1 MASLVQE
8 LIEAGIHFGQRR
20 SNWNPK
26 MAPYIHGVRNQ
37 IHILDVRESIK
48 GLLLAKRYIEKT
60 VSDGRDVCFVG
71 TKRQARGA
79 IEQYAGDVQ
88 MPFVTE
94 RGHGGTLTNVRTS
107 RERLKRLEELDR
119 IVESGEMKN
128 YSKKME
134 SQLLRERKKIQR
146 NLGGVRN
153 MTRLPGALIVVD
165 TNREKNAL
173 LEAKSL
179 GIPTVCLVDTDG
191 DPDLVNIPIP
201 GNDDSMRTIDI
212 VIRELCDAVKKGK
225 EGRSTS
231 AGESPVADG
240 RDGGRDGGRGEGRG
254 EGRDG
259 RGGSRGDGRSGG
271 PGGPGGA
278 RRSSRSQFS
287 SGGAS
292 SGNQDAGSAPVAATT
307 APATTTAVEGA

>member
-48 GLLLAKRYIEKT
+48 GLLLAKRFLEKC
-60 VSDGRDVCFVG
+60 VGDGKDVCFVG

-79 IEQYAGDVQ
+79 IEQYAAEVG

-94 RGHGGTLTNVRTS
+94 RWLGGTLTNFRTI

-119 IVESGEMKN
+119 LVESGEMKN

-134 SQLLRERKKIQR
+134 SQLMRERKKIQR
-146 NLGGVRN
+146 NLGGVRT
-153 MTRLPGALIVVD
+153 MTKLPGALVLVD

-212 VIRELCDAVKKGK
+212 VIRELCDSVKKGK
-225 EGRSTS
+225 EGRATS
-231 AGESPVADG
+231 AGESPAG
-240 RDGGRDGGRGEGRG
+240 DGGRGEGRG
-254 EGRDG
+254 EA
-259 RGGSRGDGRSGG
+259 RGEGRGDGRGD
-271 PGGPGGA
+271 A
-278 RRSSRSQFS
+278 TRRRSSRSRFRAD
-287 SGGAS
+287 GG
-292 SGNQDAGSAPVAATT
+292 DAVATT
-307 APATTTAVEGA
+307 DAPQGA

>member
-48 GLLLAKRYIEKT
+48 GLLLAKRFLEKC
-60 VSDGRDVCFVG
+60 VGDGKDVCFVG

-79 IEQYAGDVQ
+79 IEQYAAEVG

-94 RGHGGTLTNVRTS
+94 RWLGGTLTNFRTI

-119 IVESGEMKN
+119 LVESGEMKN

-134 SQLLRERKKIQR
+134 SQLMRERKKIQR
-146 NLGGVRN
+146 NLGGVRT
-153 MTRLPGALIVVD
+153 MTKLPGALVLVD

-212 VIRELCDAVKKGK
+212 VIRELCDSVKKGK
-225 EGRSTS
+225 EGRATS
-231 AGESPVADG
+231 AGESPAG
-240 RDGGRDGGRGEGRG
+240 DGGRGEGRG
-254 EGRDG
+254 EA
-259 RGGSRGDGRSGG
+259 RGEGRGDGRGDG
-271 PGGPGGA
+271 MR
-278 RRSSRSQFS
+278 RRSSRSRFRAD
-287 SGGAS
+287 GG
-292 SGNQDAGSAPVAATT
+292 DAVATT
-307 APATTTAVEGA
+307 DAPQGA